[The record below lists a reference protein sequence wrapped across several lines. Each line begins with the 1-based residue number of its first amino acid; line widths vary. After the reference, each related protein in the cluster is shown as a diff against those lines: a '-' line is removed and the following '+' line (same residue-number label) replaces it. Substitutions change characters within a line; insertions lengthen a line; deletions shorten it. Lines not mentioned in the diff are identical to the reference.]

1 MYIQGGGCAMISC
14 SAWRLLPDRAPPIT
28 SVDCAARLAKDLHP
42 TIVHGFP
49 RHHMARER
57 CDKVRQDGVSL
68 RIDKGR
74 LAPFIELELTVSS
87 NLKSEEGMR

>member
-1 MYIQGGGCAMISC
+1 
-14 SAWRLLPDRAPPIT
+14 
-28 SVDCAARLAKDLHP
+28 
-42 TIVHGFP
+42 
-49 RHHMARER
+49 MARGR
-57 CDKVRQDGVSL
+57 CDKVRQNGVSL